1 MIIFVIYYEY
11 IVFNL
16 LIIVSN
22 LQIIMKKKILIIDDE
37 LSIRILLENFLK
49 RNYDVIAKNDGME
62 GLKWME
68 EGNIPDLVVADIQMP
83 NLDGYEFIKN
93 VRASGYYKDIPL
105 IMLSGIESSNE
116 KVKCLKLGAD
126 DYVVKPFNP
135 EELEIRIQLLL
146 SRK

>member
-1 MIIFVIYYEY
+1 
-11 IVFNL
+11 
-16 LIIVSN
+16 
-22 LQIIMKKKILIIDDE
+22 MKKKILIIDDE

-49 RNYDVIAKNDGME
+49 RTYDVAAKNDGME

-83 NLDGYEFIKN
+83 NLDGYDFIKN

-116 KVKCLKLGAD
+116 KVKCLKLGAN

-135 EELEIRIQLLL
+135 EELEIRIELLL

>member
-1 MIIFVIYYEY
+1 
-11 IVFNL
+11 
-16 LIIVSN
+16 
-22 LQIIMKKKILIIDDE
+22 
-37 LSIRILLENFLK
+37 
-49 RNYDVIAKNDGME
+49 
-62 GLKWME
+62 ME

-83 NLDGYEFIKN
+83 NLDGYDFIKN

-116 KVKCLKLGAD
+116 KVKCLKLGAN

-135 EELEIRIQLLL
+135 EELEIRIELLL